1 MEAISKTTAQM
12 GKTNRLAPWLLLLL
26 AAVLF
31 FANLD
36 NQYLWQDEAET
47 ALLARRIL
55 NYGLPLAFDGRNM
68 INQYPTRTELQFNA
82 DYIWI
87 YHPWLPHYLT
97 ALSFFLF
104 PPGTLSARLPVVL
117 ASLISVLIFYQSC
130 RHHLGG
136 DRLATIATV
145 LLLSIVP
152 LVIHLRQAKYF
163 GWTVLFTIL
172 LVDAYLRL
180 EKKERIALPLFIL
193 SALLLFH
200 SNFGIFLPT
209 VAVLGV
215 WPFLVP
221 SWQTIRRPVVLGL
234 GLVAVLAGPWALF
247 MAVGKRGAPFSIY
260 RFLGHFV
267 HYLAYIFGWVFPLV
281 LVIVFVGLYFISLRR
296 HPVGFTEEQMRLIHL
311 FVAIVAANVLLLS
324 YSFDWIYFRYVVQ
337 LVPLLVM
344 LLALLVDKI
353 IGVSRPLGYVLLVLL
368 CYTSVLHT
376 PPFALVT
383 AANLRMTSWQ
393 DREDFAAVDKVILK
407 AAQWRSDQA
416 QYIYE
421 ITHDFDSPDEGIV
434 KYLQTYALP
443 TDKVLTNY
451 GELVIAFYTDLTV
464 GGGLSGYRA
473 EELAVAPWIIPRQY
487 GPYYGDLMHVVSV
500 GPYEP
505 IEIPYPDT
513 LWGNGPAPEDHLY
526 ATAKGERNVVI
537 YHRIGAPTQQEGER

>member
-1 MEAISKTTAQM
+1 MVTTGKTTARI
-12 GKTNRLAPWLLLLL
+12 GIINRLAPWLLLFVVALML
-26 AAVLF
+26 

-47 ALLARRIL
+47 ALLARRITD
-55 NYGLPLAFDGRNM
+55 YGLPLAFDGRNM

-82 DYIWI
+82 NYIWI

-97 ALSFFLF
+97 ALSFSFL
-104 PPGTLSARLPVVL
+104 PPGTLSARLPVAL
-117 ASLISVLIFYQSC
+117 AGLISVLIFYQSC
-130 RHHLGG
+130 RRHLGG
-136 DRLATIATV
+136 DRVAAIATV
-145 LLLSIVP
+145 LLISVIP

-163 GWTVLFTIL
+163 GWTVLFTTL

-180 EKKERIALPLFIL
+180 EKEERIALPLLIL

-215 WPFLVP
+215 WPFLAP
-221 SWQTIRRPVVLGL
+221 SWRAIRRPVVLGL
-234 GLVAVLAGPWALF
+234 GLVAGLTGPWMLF
-247 MAVGKRGAPFSIY
+247 MALGKRGALFSIY

-281 LVIVFVGLYFISLRR
+281 LVLPFIWLYFIKLR
-296 HPVGFTEEQMRLIHL
+296 HHSAGFTEGQMRLINL

-344 LLALLVDKI
+344 LLALLVDKV
-353 IGVSRPLGYVLLVLL
+353 IGFSKPLGYALLVLL
-368 CYTSVLHT
+368 SCTSVLHT
-376 PPFALVT
+376 PPFALAA
-383 AANLRMTSWQ
+383 AANLHMTTWQ
-393 DREDFAAVDKVILK
+393 DRRDFAAVDKVVRK
-407 AAQWRSDQA
+407 GAEWRSDLA
-416 QYIYE
+416 NYIYE

-434 KYLQTYALP
+434 EYLRAHALP
-443 TDKVLTNY
+443 TDEVLTNY
-451 GELVIAFYTDLTV
+451 GELVIAFYTDLAV

-473 EELAVAPWIIPRQY
+473 EELADAPWIIPRQY

-500 GPYEP
+500 GPYER

-526 ATAKGERNVVI
+526 VTAKGERNVVI
-537 YHRIGAPTQQEGER
+537 YHRIGAPTRQGD